1 MKHVNPDLTSDSI
14 GRMGVHTVGAIVS
27 NLGWFFREQ
36 PISDFGVDAHVEA
49 PNALGQP
56 SGRLLALQIK
66 AGKRWFQEKLTD
78 GVVYRGSLRHL
89 AYWKEHSLPVVLV
102 LYDPTEK
109 DCFWQV
115 VQEGKIEPTAKG
127 WKIVIPFDQKV
138 DESAMEAWWRLCTN
152 FLPSP
157 PTTLTISEK
166 VSFKSPLLK
175 FAKAFCDVSLNKI
188 GKRYRPELYVR
199 RQPDAFVWE
208 WLTTR
213 DTSNAQCLILV
224 ERAGSGKTNLI
235 CNIAQR
241 LLAEER
247 LCVLMLGSDPLND
260 RLGLVSELLRALGFE
275 PGSRDRMITA
285 IHELAA
291 ATDGSPLCI
300 LIDAINETRD
310 VELMQTALAELLAWL
325 QPLPV
330 RILISCRDIYWHFL
344 KGDWA
349 EIVKSDIRSL
359 DLYQYDLE
367 SWPEVR
373 DRYLKAF
380 RIRGRLS
387 GDAEEKCRHPLLFR
401 FFCEAYE
408 GDDVSEVSQIRLK
421 PLFER
426 YLEKKVQRVALQN
439 QSLFRAEESV
449 TGVLQ
454 SIAAEMLTTRDM
466 SVPEGRIPSLTGE
479 SQHLRRDSI
488 YIRLLDEDII
498 IEEIPDERSPT
509 LARRVRFVYE
519 AFLEFMLAREMTVRW
534 RQKTNDEVIEDLLN
548 LLEPGTGLRNT
559 LGALSFLGD
568 LFIARDLSVWRILSE
583 RGATWQ
589 SLVLASL
596 RECPPENLDSLQL
609 QAFPTLLTA
618 SSFETRAAAVHLLL
632 SDDARRILDP
642 KNQQILARFQSD
654 ERREVRLAALDVLKG
669 AWDELKLQQRVEVAA
684 AVLDPSKAV
693 RASALSL
700 LPQMKPP
707 ELEQLLVVLEKALSS
722 QSGKTRSYA
731 AMALRLNYWPEAR
744 TLLITSLRDENPWV
758 RRACLIRLQKYPA
771 RIDKRA
777 IEPLLA
783 DPETKVR
790 SLAAILCG
798 KWKYPGFVGPLLK
811 RIHVEENGTVLSRLV
826 EALVLIKAPKSRYD
840 VVPFLKTML
849 NNENYWVRSHAGR
862 GLYGILGRKS
872 LDDLVQSFSKNP
884 PLGGWFKHWPMMD
897 AVGGPNGVLQLCK
910 QNFVSSDFSQET
922 GAFLA
927 GVFTPSVM
935 IQLDDDEEGVDIAI
949 EEWFV
954 QRVPQLSPG
963 LVDWYLRG
971 FRSSGWRLHRCFN
984 NAKSGMRQVLSD
996 LLLSGPDLLRP
1007 HACYLLTACAG
1018 PLRRMELDVILS
1030 HPLVELRQQ
1039 LASGIIA
1046 ESPKLTKELYW
1057 VHNPP
1062 RKSRVIIPTD
1072 FLEREL
1078 YNPVNPDLSDD
1089 DLPF

>member
-1 MKHVNPDLTSDSI
+1 
-14 GRMGVHTVGAIVS
+14 MGVHTVGAIVS

-36 PISDFGVDAHVEA
+36 PISDFGIDAHVEA
-49 PNALGQP
+49 PDALGLP

-66 AGKRWFQEKLTD
+66 AGKRWFREKLTD
-78 GVVYRGSLRHL
+78 GVVYRGTLRHL

-109 DCFWQV
+109 DCYWQV
-115 VQEGKIEPTAKG
+115 VQQDKIQPTAKG

-138 DESAMEAWWRLCTN
+138 DESALEAWWDLCTSSRPS
-152 FLPSP
+152 LPA
-157 PTTLTISEK
+157 TLTISK
-166 VSFKSPLLK
+166 KISFKSPLLK
-175 FAKAFCDVSLNKI
+175 FAQAFCDVSLHKI

-213 DTSNAQCLILV
+213 DASNAKCLILV

-235 CNIAQR
+235 CNIGQR
-241 LLAEER
+241 LLAEET
-247 LCVLMLGSDPLND
+247 LSVLILGSDPLND
-260 RLGLVSELLRALGFE
+260 RLGLVSEVLRALGFE
-275 PGSRDRMITA
+275 PGSGDRMVTA
-285 IHELAA
+285 IHELAD
-291 ATDGSPLCI
+291 ATDENPLCI

-349 EIVKSDIRSL
+349 DIVKSDIRSL

-380 RIRGRLS
+380 RIRGGLS

-408 GDDVSEVSQIRLK
+408 GDDVSEVTQIRLK

-449 TGVLQ
+449 TMVLQ

-466 SVPEGRIPSLTGE
+466 SVPEGRIPLLTGE

-488 YIRLLDEDII
+488 YIRLLDEDIL
-498 IEEIPDERSPT
+498 IEEIPDERSST

-519 AFLEFMLAREMTVRW
+519 AFLEFMLAREMAVRW
-534 RQKTNDEVIEDLLN
+534 RHKTNDEVIADLLN
-548 LLEPGTGLRNT
+548 LLEPGAGLRNT

-568 LFIARDLSVWRILSE
+568 LFIERNLSVWRILSE

-618 SSFETRAAAVHLLL
+618 SSFETRTAAVDLLL
-632 SDDARRILDP
+632 SADARRILDP
-642 KNQQILARFQSD
+642 KNQQTLARFQSD
-654 ERREVRLAALDVLKG
+654 ERREVRLAALDVLKD
-669 AWDELKLQQRVEVAA
+669 AWRQLTLPQRVKVAA

-693 RASALSL
+693 RASALRVVS
-700 LPQMKPP
+700 QMKPA
-707 ELEQLLVVLEKALSS
+707 ELKRLLVVLEEALRSS
-722 QSGKTRSYA
+722 SGKTRSYA
-731 AMALRLNYWPEAR
+731 VIAMSLKYWPEAR
-744 TLLITSLRDENPWV
+744 KLLITSLRDENPWV
-758 RRACLIRLQKYPA
+758 RRACLIRLQKFPSKSD
-771 RIDKRA
+771 IRA
-777 IEPLLA
+777 ILPLLA
-783 DPETKVR
+783 DPEPKVR

-798 KWKYPGFVGPLLK
+798 RWQYPKFVEALLE
-811 RIHVEENGTVLSRLV
+811 RINLERNATVLSRLV
-826 EALVLIKAPKSRYD
+826 EAIVLIKAAESQD
-840 VVPFLKTML
+840 VVSILKCML
-849 NNENYWVRSHAGR
+849 NHENYWVRSHAGS

-872 LDDLVQSFSKNP
+872 FDDLVQSFSKNQ
-884 PLGGWFKHWPMMD
+884 PLGGWFKKWPKID
-897 AVGGPNGVLQLCK
+897 ALGGPDGVLELCRLD
-910 QNFVSSDFSQET
+910 FVNPDFSQET

-927 GVFTPSVM
+927 GVFTPSAM
-935 IQLDDDEEGVDIAI
+935 IQDDEEVDT
-949 EEWFV
+949 ELERWFV
-954 QRVPQLSPG
+954 QRLPELPPG
-963 LVDWYLRG
+963 LVDRYLFG
-971 FRSSGWRLHRCFN
+971 FRSSAWRLTRCFN
-984 NAKSGMRQVLSD
+984 NARSGMRQVLSD
-996 LLLSGPDLLRP
+996 LLLSGPDLLRS

-1018 PLRRMELDVILS
+1018 PLRQVELDVILT
-1030 HPLVELRQQ
+1030 HPTVKLREQ
-1039 LASGIIA
+1039 LALGIIA
-1046 ESPKLTKELYW
+1046 ESPKLTKDLYW
-1057 VHNPP
+1057 IEKPP
-1062 RKSRVIIPTD
+1062 RTLRLIPND
-1072 FLEREL
+1072 LLDVDL
-1078 YNPVNPDLSDD
+1078 YHPVTSDLDD
-1089 DLPF
+1089 DDIPF